1 MRYGSI
7 TKGKRFLERTVGFA
21 CTFNEMVKWSEKK
34 EGLIKEKEV
43 KKHIDEIWRQTIK
56 YIVFMSKDEMK
67 NVNLKEFIYMT
78 QNIYNRF
85 NIKHYWNIYFPFMRL
100 LHYVYVLRENRWRQK
115 HLK

>member
-1 MRYGSI
+1 MP
-7 TKGKRFLERTVGFA
+7 GKIISVPF
-21 CTFNEMVKWSEKK
+21 
-34 EGLIKEKEV
+34 EKEA
-43 KKHIDEIWRQTIK
+43 
-56 YIVFMSKDEMK
+56 
-67 NVNLKEFIYMT
+67 LKEFIYMT